1 MNPTLTDRRL
11 SSPGWRRRY
20 RSARSTLLHFK
31 LTLQTLA
38 LPDDPVPET
47 LPEAELDRF
56 VERLLADLSRFAERE
71 ARFLE
76 ALGADLRPWRI
87 AEILPLLELFD
98 DTAGLPQTGLPP
110 AARSRWRSVAQAF
123 VRLKARVVQLHVF
136 G

>member
-20 RSARSTLLHFK
+20 RAARSTLLHFK

-38 LPDDPVPET
+38 LPDDPTPEK
-47 LPEAELDRF
+47 LSEVELERF
-56 VERLLADLSRFAERE
+56 VARLLADLSRFAERE

-76 ALGADLRPWRI
+76 ALGVDLRPWRV

-98 DTAGLPQTGLPP
+98 ETAGLPQASLSPGV
-110 AARSRWRSVAQAF
+110 RNQWRGVAQAF